1 MAMQYDVKSYHAKVS
16 GQIVGFEARLKSI
29 VVTSGT
35 SSERQIALVDSV
47 GAITGTWDRP
57 AGTPGP
63 ITTTVTTSTNH
74 GLTTG
79 DRVAIDFSGTL
90 MRDGIYEVTVT
101 GLTTFTVQSL
111 TTGAASGTC
120 SIFTENNIILQIDT
134 FSTVGLP
141 VLIPGEG
148 IRCPNGI
155 YVVLGSSVTATLYYG

>member
-1 MAMQYDVKSYHAKVS
+1 MMQTDVLSYHASAS
-16 GQIVGFEARLKSI
+16 GQITGFEARLKSI
-29 VVTSGT
+29 VVTSGS
-35 SSERQIALVDSV
+35 SSERQIALVDST
-47 GAITGTWDRP
+47 GALTGTWDRP

-74 GLTTG
+74 GLTSG
-79 DRVAIDFSGTL
+79 DRVAIDFSGSL
-90 MRDGIYEVTVT
+90 MRDGMYVVTVT

-120 SIFTENNIILQIDT
+120 TIFTEDNIFLEIDT